1 MNQHKP
7 APRAPSIR
15 ALPTAFVRQHA
26 VDPTWLAALP
36 DLIAGF
42 AARWSLAIDAPF
54 PGIKFNFV
62 APATRRDGTGCV
74 FKLSREVDETRNE
87 IAALRLW
94 DGDGA
99 VRLLDAEP
107 DQGALLLERLEPG
120 TMLLDVAGANEDQ
133 ATLIAAK
140 VLRKLWRPARP
151 ADGLRSLE
159 SWCDAYQR
167 NRAALHGGAG
177 GFPAPLFDRAD
188 AVRCDLL
195 ASTPARDALHGD
207 LHHYNVLRA
216 HRAEWLAID
225 PKGLMGDRA
234 FDVCQF
240 FRNPDFDRP
249 PARRV
254 NARRLDIFCAAL
266 GLDRQRVK
274 DWCLVHAVLDACWEY
289 EDGNDWRPAVAYA
302 ERTRLF

>member
-7 APRAPSIR
+7 APGASSTH
-15 ALPTAFVRQHA
+15 ALPAGFVRQRTL
-26 VDPTWLAALP
+26 DPAWLAALP
-36 DLIAGF
+36 DLVDGF

-62 APATRRDGTGCV
+62 APATRSDGTACV

-107 DQGALLLERLEPG
+107 DQGALLLERLAPG
-120 TMLLDVAGANEDQ
+120 TMLLEVASADDDR
-133 ATLIAAK
+133 ATLIAAE
-140 VLRKLWRPARP
+140 VLRELWRPARTD
-151 ADGLRSLE
+151 DGLRSLD
-159 SWCDAYQR
+159 SWCDAYAR
-167 NRAALHGGAG
+167 NRVALQAGTG
-177 GFPAPLFDRAD
+177 GFPAALFDRAD
-188 AVRCDLL
+188 GLRRDLL
-195 ASTPARDALHGD
+195 ASTTLPTALHGD
-207 LHHYNVLRA
+207 LHHHNILRA
-216 HRAEWLAID
+216 QRAEWLAID
-225 PKGLMGDRA
+225 PKGLLGDRA

-240 FRNPDFDRP
+240 FRNPDFDRL

-254 NARRLDIFCAAL
+254 NARRLDIFCATL

-289 EDGNDWRPAVAYA
+289 EDGNDWQPAVAYA
-302 ERTRLF
+302 EQTRLF